1 MREYRAIWYRAGWAA
16 EWYEDG
22 KRRRKSLGITQ
33 RNDLPRAIEALRA
46 EHEARD
52 RPEVIT
58 VAFAWNGF
66 QEALAGRPAAITMG
80 HEWKAVGP
88 HFGHIPADAV
98 REENCDAYIASRQ
111 KLGRSDGTI
120 WTELGHLRSALRW
133 AERKNLIV
141 KAPAIKRPQRPPPRD
156 KRMTKDQ
163 ARAFIAACE
172 KPHVKLF
179 VRLALATAA
188 RMGALLDLT
197 WDRVDFEQGVIH
209 LHDPA
214 KGRSNKGRAIVPM
227 NDQIAGALREAQA
240 GATTKWVIE
249 WGGHQVRNVKK
260 GIAATAGRAGM
271 EWVTAHVFRH
281 SAACMMAE
289 AGVPMSEIAQY
300 LGHSSTRITES
311 VYARYSPAYLKTAA
325 RALEL

>member
-1 MREYRAIWYRAGWAA
+1 MREYRAVLYRGRWAI
-16 EWYEDG
+16 EWYEG
-22 KRRRKSLGITQ
+22 NKRFRKSLGVTQ
-33 RNDLPRAIEALRA
+33 RNAVPMAIDKLRA

-58 VAFAWNGF
+58 VTYAWEGF
-66 QEALAGRPAAITMG
+66 QKALGGRPAAITMG
-80 HEWKAVGP
+80 HEAKAIMP
-88 HFGHIPADAV
+88 HFGGMRADGV
-98 REENCDAYIASRQ
+98 REEDCDAYIARRR
-111 KLGRSDGTI
+111 KAGRLDGTI

-133 AERKNLIV
+133 AERKNLIT
-141 KAPAIKRPQRPPPRD
+141 KAPAIKRPERPPPRD
-156 KRMTKDQ
+156 MRLTKDQ
-163 ARAFIAACE
+163 ARAFIASCD

-197 WDRVDFEQGVIH
+197 WDRVDFAQGVIR
-209 LHDPA
+209 LHNPDR
-214 KGRSNKGRAIVPM
+214 GRTSKGRALVPM
-227 NDQIAGALREAQA
+227 NDQIAAVLRDAEA

-260 GIAATAGRAGM
+260 GIAAAGRRAEM
-271 EWVTAHVFRH
+271 QWVTAHIFRH

-300 LGHSSTRITES
+300 LGHSSTRVTES
-311 VYARYSPAYLKTAA
+311 VYARYSPTYLKTAA
-325 RALEL
+325 KALEL